1 MRYSENRQAKTFR
14 TVVIKSQVTE
24 WLGRVRDE
32 VSLYRHNKQNR
43 KGVVS
48 PDAQEIHVIKDALP
62 QSTFNEL
69 LRQIDENSSGL
80 VRSEVEW
87 RTGSAIGGHE
97 LRQGPLWPLLKYL
110 TNESFLNKVRSH
122 TKIHQLQ
129 LVPSRDTNQI
139 SLLDYR
145 GQPGDTDRVDTM
157 NKEAAGDGISWHVDG
172 SIYLGDRW
180 AGILVLKEDTRE
192 ENSKL
197 ELRPNGESLQLKKRD
212 LINSLVLFR
221 GDHVEHR
228 VRPLNPSEHRVVL
241 SLLFSP
247 NPVMTKNPLLL
258 RYQSRVNQIFYGD
271 SAL

>member
-1 MRYSENRQAKTFR
+1 MRYGENSRAKNFWN
-14 TVVIKSQVTE
+14 VVIKSQVAE

-69 LRQIDENSSGL
+69 LRHIDEKSSGL

-87 RTGSAIGGHE
+87 RTGGAIGGHE
-97 LRQGPLWPLLKYL
+97 LRQGLLWPLLKYL
-110 TNESFLNKVRSH
+110 TTESFLNRVRSH

-129 LVPSRDTNQI
+129 LVPARDTNQI

-145 GQPGDTDRVDTM
+145 GQPGDTDFVDSI

-197 ELRPNGESLQLKKRD
+197 ELRPNGESLQLQKRD

-228 VRPLNPSEHRVVL
+228 VRPLNPGEHRVVL

-258 RYQSRVNQIFYGD
+258 RYQSRVNQVFYGD

>member
-1 MRYSENRQAKTFR
+1 M
-14 TVVIKSQVTE
+14 
-24 WLGRVRDE
+24 
-32 VSLYRHNKQNR
+32 
-43 KGVVS
+43 
-48 PDAQEIHVIKDALP
+48 
-62 QSTFNEL
+62 
-69 LRQIDENSSGL
+69 

-87 RTGSAIGGHE
+87 RTGGAIGGHE
-97 LRQGPLWPLLKYL
+97 LRQGLLWPLLKYL
-110 TNESFLNKVRSH
+110 TTESFLNRVRSF
-122 TKIHQLQ
+122 TQINQLQ
-129 LVPSRDTNQI
+129 LVPARDTNQI

-145 GQPGDTDRVDTM
+145 GQP
-157 NKEAAGDGISWHVDG
+157 GDGISWHVDG

-197 ELRPNGESLQLKKRD
+197 ELRPHGESLQLKRRD

-228 VRPLNPSEHRVVL
+228 VRPLNPGEHRVVL

-258 RYQSRVNQIFYGD
+258 RYQSRVNQIFYGN

>member
-1 MRYSENRQAKTFR
+1 MPYSENSQAKTFW
-14 TVVIKSQVTE
+14 TVVIKSQVAE

-48 PDAQEIHVIKDALP
+48 PDAQEINVIKDALP

-69 LRQIDENSSGL
+69 LRHIDENSSGL

-110 TNESFLNKVRSH
+110 TNESFLNRVRSH

-129 LVPSRDTNQI
+129 LVPARDTNQI

-145 GQPGDTDRVDTM
+145 GQPGDTNFADIQIRRSQGR
-157 NKEAAGDGISWHVDG
+157 NLLARRRK
-172 SIYLGDRW
+172 YLSR
-180 AGILVLKEDTRE
+180 R
-192 ENSKL
+192 
-197 ELRPNGESLQLKKRD
+197 SLGRHSCFERGHKRGK
-212 LINSLVLFR
+212 F
-221 GDHVEHR
+221 
-228 VRPLNPSEHRVVL
+228 
-241 SLLFSP
+241 
-247 NPVMTKNPLLL
+247 
-258 RYQSRVNQIFYGD
+258 
-271 SAL
+271 

>member
-1 MRYSENRQAKTFR
+1 MPYDENRQAKTFW
-14 TVVIKSQVTE
+14 TVVIKSHVAE

-32 VSLYRHNKQNR
+32 VNLYRHNRQNR

-48 PDAQEIHVIKDALP
+48 PDAQEIYVIKDALP
-62 QSTFNEL
+62 QFTFDEL
-69 LRQIDENSSGL
+69 LRHIDENSSGL
-80 VRSEVEW
+80 VRSKVEW
-87 RTGSAIGGHE
+87 RTGGAIGGHE
-97 LRQGPLWPLLKYL
+97 LRQGLLWPLLKYL
-110 TNESFLNKVRSH
+110 TTASFLNRVRGH
-122 TKIHQLQ
+122 TKIPQLQ
-129 LVPSRDTNQI
+129 LVPARDTNQI

-145 GQPGDTDRVDTM
+145 GQPGDTDCVDSI

-228 VRPLNPSEHRVVL
+228 VRPLNPGEHRVVL

-258 RYQSRVNQIFYGD
+258 RYQSRVNQVFYGN

>member
-1 MRYSENRQAKTFR
+1 MSPSALVALDRRS
-14 TVVIKSQVTE
+14 
-24 WLGRVRDE
+24 L
-32 VSLYRHNKQNR
+32 LYRHNKQNR

-62 QSTFNEL
+62 QATFREL
-69 LRQIDENSSGL
+69 LRQIEENSSGL

-87 RTGSAIGGHE
+87 RTGGAIGGHE
-97 LRQGPLWPLLKYL
+97 LRQGLLWPLLKYL
-110 TNESFLNKVRSH
+110 TTESFLIRVRSF
-122 TKIHQLQ
+122 TQINQLQ
-129 LVPSRDTNQI
+129 LVPARDTNQI

-145 GQPGDTDRVDTM
+145 GQPGDTNFADNT
-157 NKEAAGDGISWHVDG
+157 NKEVTGDGISWHVDG

-228 VRPLNPSEHRVVL
+228 VRPLNPGEHRIVL

-247 NPVMTKNPLLL
+247 NPIMTKNPLLL
-258 RYQSRVNQIFYGD
+258 RYQSRVNQIFYGN

>member
-1 MRYSENRQAKTFR
+1 M
-14 TVVIKSQVTE
+14 
-24 WLGRVRDE
+24 
-32 VSLYRHNKQNR
+32 
-43 KGVVS
+43 
-48 PDAQEIHVIKDALP
+48 
-62 QSTFNEL
+62 
-69 LRQIDENSSGL
+69 

-87 RTGSAIGGHE
+87 RTGRAIGGHE
-97 LRQGPLWPLLKYL
+97 LKQGSLWPLLEYL
-110 TNESFLNKVRSH
+110 TTESFLNRVRRH

-129 LVPSRDTNQI
+129 LVPARDTNQI

-145 GQPGDTDRVDTM
+145 GQPDDTDRAETIS
-157 NKEAAGDGISWHVDG
+157 KEVPGDGISWHVDG

-180 AGILVLKEDTRE
+180 AGILVLKENTNE

-197 ELRPNGESLQLKKRD
+197 ELRPNGESLQLAKRD